1 MKDGSDFVQPPWVYS
16 PSEVMSWI
24 NATNPP
30 HKLRKF
36 KAEKGKKKRCL
47 KNIEI
52 ELDLD
57 VEREKIDSSVFL
69 ISKIRE
75 LTGFEKVEEHFELL
89 PTAELMLRALA
100 KAKFHN
106 VVKIVLD
113 GKTLYENPEKGHD
126 TMECINLLSE
136 IANRTK
142 EGKNIRLRVKKKE
155 DCLCDIMIQ
164 RIHPRKRH
172 TVEIKFKGELEEEY
186 FHRFLNYL
194 KNNLS
199 IRDIK
204 TSENN

>member
-69 ISKIRE
+69 IDKIRE

-106 VVKIVLD
+106 VVKIVL
-113 GKTLYENPEKGHD
+113 
-126 TMECINLLSE
+126 
-136 IANRTK
+136 
-142 EGKNIRLRVKKKE
+142 
-155 DCLCDIMIQ
+155 
-164 RIHPRKRH
+164 
-172 TVEIKFKGELEEEY
+172 
-186 FHRFLNYL
+186 
-194 KNNLS
+194 
-199 IRDIK
+199 
-204 TSENN
+204 